1 MNLNVIGNGF
11 DLYYGLPSSY
21 YYFGCYLIEN
31 DPEFYEEIGRMYE
44 LNHLEMVG
52 PAIAHDYNYVVEDIF
67 WSDFERHLSKV
78 DEYFV
83 VDTSVDDLDLECP
96 DPVEIELEHDKNAD
110 QLKKKFAKWVSDT
123 LDLESNYSLIKD
135 RLLNSSD
142 IDLSNEDYFLQFNY
156 THSLQKIYD
165 IEDDKI
171 HYVHGEC
178 LGDDGGELIVGHGND
193 SRIQEIKA
201 VIEKLDEKYDFTQSS
216 YNRINEYRC
225 LLSYIQ
231 KIRKDVEGC
240 KIGCS
245 YFYDVIEG
253 EVEYINLYGL
263 SLGEVDIPYLVQ
275 IRHRWPNAKW
285 TFSYYSESNKERIN
299 DVAKNSLNLD
309 EGEYGVFKFAHTLSR
324 DVCSEIISIRG
335 IDEYPGV

>member
-11 DLYYGLPSSY
+11 DLYHGFPSSY
-21 YYFGCYLIEN
+21 YYFGCYLIKN

-44 LNHLEMVG
+44 LNHRKMVG
-52 PAIAHDYNYVVEDIF
+52 PAIAHDYNYVVENIF

-83 VDTSVDDLDLECP
+83 VDTSVDDLDLEYP
-96 DPVEIELEHDKNAD
+96 DPVEIELKHDKSAD
-110 QLKKKFAKWVSDT
+110 QLKKKFAKWVIDT
-123 LDLESNYSLIKD
+123 LDRESNYSLIKE

-142 IDLSNEDYFLQFNY
+142 LNLHNEDYFLQFNY
-156 THSLQKIYD
+156 THSLQKLYG

-178 LGDDGGELIVGHGND
+178 FGDDGGELIVGHGND

-201 VIEKLDEKYDFTQSS
+201 VIEKLDDEYDFTQSS

-225 LLSYIQ
+225 LLSYI
-231 KIRKDVEGC
+231 KKLRKDVEGC
-240 KIGCS
+240 KMECS
-245 YFYDVIEG
+245 YFYKLIEE

-285 TFSYYSESNKERIN
+285 KFSYYSESNQERIN

-309 EGEYGVFKFAHTLSR
+309 EGEYGMFKFAHTLSR
-324 DVCSEIISIRG
+324 DVCREIVSIRG
-335 IDEYPGV
+335 IDEYTSV